1 LGAACGKQQ
10 GAPFS
15 NVDLF
20 VVVLEKHAQSAA
32 VISSNI
38 QLEMHRFLAVA
49 QTQSTRELLA
59 FAHPRIMS

>member
-10 GAPFS
+10 GAPFP
-15 NVDLF
+15 NVGLF

-32 VISSNI
+32 VIWSNM

-49 QTQSTRELLA
+49 ETQSTGELLA